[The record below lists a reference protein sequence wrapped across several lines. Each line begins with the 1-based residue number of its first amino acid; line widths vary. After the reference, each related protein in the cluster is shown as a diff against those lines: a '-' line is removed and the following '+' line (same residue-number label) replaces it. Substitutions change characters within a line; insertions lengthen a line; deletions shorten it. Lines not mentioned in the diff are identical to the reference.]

1 MSHGA
6 SFMRDSEDSYRALL
20 AVTNVLNSQ
29 RDTDSLWHAIT
40 EQIRK
45 VLAWERAGVTL
56 YHPESDSFRFYALE
70 TSMPTRVLQRD
81 AVIPRVGSAVGWVY
95 EHRTIHVR
103 PKLNAERVFLEDHY
117 YVQEGLGRMINV
129 PLLVGEACIGTLNI
143 GSVQGGEPD
152 PGDLEFLQLV
162 ATQIA

>member
-1 MSHGA
+1 MAGLFPHRLQILHTCMNVGRAVHFLHDSPTVMSHGA
-6 SFMRDSEDSYRALL
+6 WFMRDSEDSYRALL

-45 VLAWERAGVTL
+45 VLAWQRAGVTL

-81 AVIPRVGSAVGWVY
+81 AVIPRVG
-95 EHRTIHVR
+95 
-103 PKLNAERVFLEDHY
+103 
-117 YVQEGLGRMINV
+117 
-129 PLLVGEACIGTLNI
+129 
-143 GSVQGGEPD
+143 
-152 PGDLEFLQLV
+152 
-162 ATQIA
+162 